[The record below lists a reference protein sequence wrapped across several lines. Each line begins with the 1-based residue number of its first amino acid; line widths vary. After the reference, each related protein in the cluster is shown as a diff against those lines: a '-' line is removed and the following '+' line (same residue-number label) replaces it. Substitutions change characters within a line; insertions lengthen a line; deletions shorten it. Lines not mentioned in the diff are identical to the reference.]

1 MNAEAYPGGVC
12 SHHHGAGSS
21 EAILPPPEQSMF
33 EKEGRR
39 QKAESK
45 SRHPLPSFQLQA
57 RALPATSSP
66 SLSYLIQSTHPSFC
80 LTGFSHL

>member
-39 QKAESK
+39 QKAENK
-45 SRHPLPSFQLQA
+45 STHPLASFELQA
-57 RALPATSSP
+57 RALPATSVLP
-66 SLSYLIQSTHPSFC
+66 LST
-80 LTGFSHL
+80 